1 MTSTGPDH
9 RGPTVPL
16 HGAPRPLAVTADD
29 GDQPILTAPRG
40 TIVLVA
46 ALIVI
51 GLAASG
57 TVAAANGT
65 PMWVL
70 ALGAVGGAVA
80 GIWGGRQIL
89 RLLLPGAAP
98 RSATS
103 LIDLRPDDDL
113 ID

>member
-1 MTSTGPDH
+1 MKPTGPDH
-9 RGPTVPL
+9 HGPTVPL
-16 HGAPRPLAVTADD
+16 NGTRRPLAVTADD
-29 GDQPILTAPRG
+29 DRGQPILTAPRG
-40 TIVLVA
+40 TIMLVA

-51 GLAASG
+51 GLATSG

-89 RLLLPGAAP
+89 RLLPGTAP
-98 RSATS
+98 HSATS
-103 LIDLRPDDDL
+103 IDLRLDDDL